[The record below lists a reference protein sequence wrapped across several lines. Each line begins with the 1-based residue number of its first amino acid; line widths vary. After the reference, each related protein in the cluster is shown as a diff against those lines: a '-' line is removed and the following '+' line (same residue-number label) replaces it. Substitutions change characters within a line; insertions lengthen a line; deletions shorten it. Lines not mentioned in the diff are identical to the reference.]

1 MKRNPA
7 AMKLCAG
14 VWLAGFVASGACA
27 EDLPDLAGS
36 RRDLVMPK
44 VTSAEPAPGVR
55 SVQTT
60 AGWGGTEVHHTL
72 YLPVDWKAGG
82 KFPVIVEYAGNGN
95 FKNAFG
101 DVSDGSVEGCR
112 LGYGISG
119 GRGFICLCLPYV
131 EVKDG
136 GKKNAVLWWG
146 DVEESK
152 RYCIATVHDVCA
164 RYGGDERAVVLCGF
178 SRGAIGCNFFG
189 LNDDKIAGLW
199 RAFICHSHYDGAI
212 EKWPYAGADRASAL
226 VRLRRLGNRPQFI
239 SQEGSTAATEAWLRS
254 TGLAG
259 RWTFEPLP
267 FRNHSAA
274 WALCDLPIRQKVRAW
289 LRDVLAE

>member
-1 MKRNPA
+1 MIRIPA
-7 AMKLCAG
+7 ALKLGARLGLAAFCA
-14 VWLAGFVASGACA
+14 VGANA
-27 EDLPDLAGS
+27 EELPDLS
-36 RRDLVMPK
+36 TVPRDLVMPE
-44 VTSAEPAPGVR
+44 VSSAAPAPGVR
-55 SVQTT
+55 SAQTT
-60 AGWGGTEVHHTL
+60 AGWEGTQVHHTV

-95 FKNAFG
+95 YKNAFG

-119 GRGFICLCLPYV
+119 GRGFVCVCLPYV

-136 GKKNAVLWWG
+136 EKKNAVLWWG

-152 RYCIATVHDVCA
+152 RYCIATVQDVCA
-164 RYGGDERAVVLCGF
+164 RYGGDERALVLCGF
-178 SRGAIGCNFFG
+178 SRGAIGCNFIG

-199 RAFICHSHYDGAI
+199 RAFICHSHYDGEI

-226 VRLRRLGNRPQFI
+226 ARLRRLGNRPQFI
-239 SQEGSTAATEAWLRS
+239 SQEGSTAATESWLRS
-254 TGLAG
+254 TGIPG
-259 RWTFEPLP
+259 RWTFEALP
-267 FRNHSAA
+267 FRNHSAG

-289 LRDVLAE
+289 LRNALAD

>member
-1 MKRNPA
+1 MSRILTA
-7 AMKLCAG
+7 LKLCSG
-14 VWLAGFVASGACA
+14 VWLAVFFAYGGYA

-36 RRDLVMPK
+36 RRDLVVPK
-44 VTSAEPAPGVR
+44 VTSAAPAPGIR
-55 SVQTT
+55 SIQTT
-60 AGWGGTEVHHTL
+60 AGWEGTQVHHTI
-72 YLPVDWKAGG
+72 YLPVDWTAGG

-95 FKNAFG
+95 YKNAFG

-136 GKKNAVLWWG
+136 EKKNAVLWWG

-152 RYCIATVHDVCA
+152 RYCMATVHDVCA
-164 RYGGDERAVVLCGF
+164 RSGGDERAVILCGF
-178 SRGAIGCNFFG
+178 SRGAIGCNFIG
-189 LNDDKIAGLW
+189 LNDDKIASLW
-199 RAFICHSHYDGAI
+199 RAFICHSHYDGVI

-239 SQEGSTAATEAWLRS
+239 SQEGSTAATEEWLRS
-254 TGLAG
+254 TGIAG
-259 RWTFEPLP
+259 RWTFEPFP
-267 FRNHSAA
+267 FRNHSAE
-274 WALCDLPIRQKVRAW
+274 WTLCDLPIRRKVRAW
-289 LRDVLAE
+289 LHDVLAE